1 MENSSLPSKYHRMRL
16 VQEEKQWDLERDLP
30 WDAFETTRPLLP
42 DCRALAEALAL
53 TPAEELACS
62 QLLGLMAV
70 QAISEHE
77 KILGVVRELCWRRPL
92 ARLDAGEDVVKL
104 GEQFFKEEAKHSLAF
119 ARYVETFARGR
130 GIGVEEL
137 RAVLPSYRARS
148 WSTGLFLLN
157 SLCGGRAI
165 WWLVMITEEESLALF
180 RDIRSRKA
188 EIEPLFYALNQHHFE
203 EEIRHSSYAPL
214 MLRMLGTSRLDFLL
228 AEALHRVWVL
238 RQLFRLRRLRR
249 GSETSGFHA
258 ELRSVLAKF
267 QRLPWRRRLAL
278 VATKIPYVSQ
288 LMQPRRHK
296 AIGIELQRNAEL
308 A

>member
-1 MENSSLPSKYHRMRL
+1 MRL

-30 WDAFETTRPLLP
+30 WASLDATRALLP
-42 DCRALAEALAL
+42 DCRALADALTL

-77 KILGVVRELCWRRPL
+77 KILGVVRDLCWRRPL
-92 ARLDAGEDVVKL
+92 ARIDAGDDVVKL

-119 ARYVETFARGR
+119 ARYVETFAQGR
-130 GIGVEEL
+130 GIDAASL
-137 RAVLPSYRARS
+137 HAVLPSYRARS
-148 WSTGLFLLN
+148 WSTAAFVLN
-157 SLCGGRAI
+157 SLLGGRAI

-188 EIEPLFYALNQHHFE
+188 EVEPLFFALNQQHFE

-214 MLRMLGTSRLDFLL
+214 MLRMLGTSRADFLL
-228 AEALHRVWVL
+228 AETLHRVWVL
-238 RQLFRLRRLRR
+238 RQLLRLRRLGR
-249 GSETSGFHA
+249 STETSGFYA
-258 ELRSVLAKF
+258 DLRSVLAKF
-267 QRLPWRRRLAL
+267 QRLPWRHRLAL

-296 AIGIELQRNAEL
+296 AIGIELQRTAEL
-308 A
+308 P